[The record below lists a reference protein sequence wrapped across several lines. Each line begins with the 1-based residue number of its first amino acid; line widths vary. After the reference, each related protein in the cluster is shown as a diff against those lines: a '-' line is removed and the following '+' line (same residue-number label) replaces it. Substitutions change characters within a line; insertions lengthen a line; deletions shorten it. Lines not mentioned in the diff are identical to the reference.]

1 MEDTVDA
8 DLYEAEATELPP
20 FDNAEIGAIAHL
32 YRGEVYRST
41 TWRLRLDHT
50 TNWAVVTTGIAISAT
65 FSSPNASPLPMALV
79 GLLVFGFLLL
89 EARRYRYFHVWRV
102 RARIMETQFFGRLLT
117 GTDEKARSDWCA
129 ELAHDYRHPRFRISY
144 IAAIGRRLRSN
155 YSWILIIQAICY
167 YSKLAIH
174 PFNLPSLNALLNR
187 AAVGPIPGWMVI
199 LAGVVFHGTWIL
211 IALYTWRQDRLADN
225 SDMPVMIMD

>member
-1 MEDTVDA
+1 LDADLVDA
-8 DLYEAEATELPP
+8 DEPLLPP
-20 FDNAEIGAIAHL
+20 YDAAEIGAIAHL

-65 FSSPNASPLPMALV
+65 FSSPTASPLPMALV

-102 RARIMETQFFGRLLT
+102 RARVMETEFFGRLLT
-117 GTDEKARSDWCA
+117 GADEKARAPWCN
-129 ELAHDYRHPRFRISY
+129 ELANDYRHPRFRVSY
-144 IAAIGRRLRSN
+144 INAVGRRLRSN
-155 YSWILIIQAICY
+155 YSWILLIQAVCY

-174 PFNLPSLNALLNR
+174 PYNLPSFNELFVR

-199 LAGVVFHGTWIL
+199 FAGILFHGGWIVV
-211 IALYTWRQDRLADN
+211 ALVTWRNDRRADN
-225 SDMPVMIMD
+225 SDMPKMIMG